1 MRKLRRLLTEII
13 AFACVFMILVNVI
26 PAAGAA
32 GVNTFNQPGEL
43 QIITDID
50 DGSFIPA
57 DTMFSFNSA
66 AGFGCMKY
74 SVSLIMTFDGV
85 LIVAREN
92 DLSYY
97 SLAQGKI
104 TDHTI
109 WEIDRLNFAYN
120 YTTDGGESYP
130 FRNQMHPCVTFEALL
145 KSYPYCSFIINI
157 VQTGDKGIEAAEK
170 VCEMIREASLEQD
183 CVILGSDEV
192 IDCVR
197 ENKNV
202 HILTCPRQG
211 EENIF
216 RTLSGVY
223 LSNLVFKIGYGM
235 IIIPY
240 EELDDWSSH
249 DMAALMARNVAV
261 YVSGVNGQEAFMAV
275 KDLPVSGIIT
285 ANPQLMFEL
294 RAVTDT
300 TEI

>member
-1 MRKLRRLLTEII
+1 MPVQGISLPLQEAYSSDLRLSGACSVVWSAEGYRVVII
-13 AFACVFMILVNVI
+13 L
-26 PAAGAA
+26 
-32 GVNTFNQPGEL
+32 
-43 QIITDID
+43 
-50 DGSFIPA
+50 
-57 DTMFSFNSA
+57 
-66 AGFGCMKY
+66 
-74 SVSLIMTFDGV
+74 
-85 LIVAREN
+85 
-92 DLSYY
+92 
-97 SLAQGKI
+97 
-104 TDHTI
+104 
-109 WEIDRLNFAYN
+109 
-120 YTTDGGESYP
+120 
-130 FRNQMHPCVTFEALL
+130 
-145 KSYPYCSFIINI
+145 
-157 VQTGDKGIEAAEK
+157 
-170 VCEMIREASLEQD
+170 EASLEQD

-192 IDCVR
+192 IDGVR